1 MSENFPDVLTKA
13 NAVLAELAAYTKL
26 EDQYAFVECAT
37 FADVIKHK
45 GWGDQAHWHF
55 VDTPFLDGVDYDIN
69 PNEYN
74 VTWEI
79 SELTYAL
86 KYAKPE
92 AADSF
97 TDVSYALGDSMNLR
111 LLIHYIGDV
120 HQPLHATTRYT
131 EDLPNG
137 DRGGNSVHLAAHDDI
152 KNLHALWDSVVTKYA
167 GGDLTLPLSSDDWST
182 VGGYATEIRNNYPR
196 TSFKTVGGKPADWAN
211 ESFEISKTFVY
222 DGVTD
227 GGWVSDE
234 YITKGQVIAE
244 KRLALAGYRL
254 ADTLS
259 TMWGGSWSEEELLE

>member
-1 MSENFPDVLTKA
+1 LK
-13 NAVLAELAAYTKL
+13 ELGAFTTY
-26 EDQYAFVECAT
+26 EDQHAFVECAS
-37 FADVIKHK
+37 FPDSIKRR
-45 GWGDQAHWHF
+45 GWDDQSHWHF
-55 VDTPFLDGVDYDIN
+55 VDTPFYDGIEESIN
-69 PNEYN
+69 PTDYN
-74 VTWEI
+74 ITWEI
-79 SELTYAL
+79 NELKEAL
-86 KYAKPE
+86 HFAE
-92 AADSF
+92 AGSDTGF
-97 TDVSYALGDSMNLR
+97 TGVSYALADSFNLR
-111 LLIHYIGDV
+111 LLIHYIGDI